1 MHIKAK
7 QFILSIGW
15 RRPLMNVNGI
25 ELKFKIAYVSSGA
38 GRNLKVGA
46 HVRLKAPGKFFF
58 VVQPPLFG
66 STCTISR
73 SSERFRDGQY
83 IWSVSCLTHD
93 ASVPCHL

>member
-1 MHIKAK
+1 
-7 QFILSIGW
+7 
-15 RRPLMNVNGI
+15 MNVNGI

-46 HVRLKAPGKFFF
+46 HVRRRAPEKFFF

-83 IWSVSCLTHD
+83 ILVSFLFDPRYLRALPFVNVRGT
-93 ASVPCHL
+93 CHCAPWF